1 MKSALAMILLCSL
14 AATSFAKDSHAV
26 KGYTKKDGTYVEP
39 HRATNPDNTKVN
51 NYSAKGNV
59 NPYTGKEGTK
69 HPLAP
74 TKKK

>member
-1 MKSALAMILLCSL
+1 MQLGGDVVRQGLARGEGL
-14 AATSFAKDSHAV
+14 HQ
-26 KGYTKKDGTYVEP
+26 KDGTYVEP